1 LGDGVITEP
10 SEGINISS
18 QGDVSICKEVL
29 KSVYDTL
36 FINRFNQPVKLFK
49 DSLWG
54 YFPFNQ
60 EVRYKVLDDFYTHG
74 NPYKYFTRFELPNGQ
89 KGWLDRNGNEY
100 TDE

>member
-1 LGDGVITEP
+1 M
-10 SEGINISS
+10 
-18 QGDVSICKEVL
+18 
-29 KSVYDTL
+29 
-36 FINRFNQPVKLFK
+36 FK